1 MADAEDSNSGSG
13 LGSHHDSL
21 QLLTKTRLDKA
32 VSTNDIMLDLQ
43 RALTY
48 EAVFSTL
55 VEHKMQALKRDYEEH
70 KRAKRKKRKKSIGR
84 ILLPRKLFGTRRSS
98 SREEEEEEFAGAER
112 QPVQVQQ
119 AKTAPL
125 PSTSQ
130 RPVQAEAAQLEDSVA
145 STLSNSSGRQGGG
158 RHSMLVV
165 QAQTHTPAQPATQ
178 CSSSSSSAEELQGGG
193 AAAAAAATP
202 ASTTRLPQ
210 HSSMR
215 STTTATTT
223 PTLASCYD
231 NTSLGTAATGTASAT
246 LVRGAGLHS
255 STMADDSLTA
265 SLRGSLE
272 SLSYSSSR
280 CTVSFGG
287 AEIIAVAHGDADTRE
302 RARLAKRLRILE
314 AKSISAQCSPI
325 FPRSLVRS
333 IPLPV
338 PQQAVSLGHIALSLH
353 RSSELSK
360 LLRNIKIVDSP
371 KLNVFKIE
379 KYPRC

>member
-13 LGSHHDSL
+13 SL
-21 QLLTKTRLDKA
+21 QLLTKTQLDKA
-32 VSTNDIMLDLQ
+32 VSTSDVMLDLQ

-48 EAVFSTL
+48 EAVFSSL

-70 KRAKRKKRKKSIGR
+70 KRAKRKKRKKSFGR
-84 ILLPRKLFGTRRSS
+84 ILLPRKLFGTRRASS
-98 SREEEEEEFAGAER
+98 KEEEEEEESPEEAEA
-112 QPVQVQQ
+112 Q
-119 AKTAPL
+119 AKTVHTEPASSSKPL
-125 PSTSQ
+125 
-130 RPVQAEAAQLEDSVA
+130 EAQLEDSVA
-145 STLSNSSGRQGGG
+145 STLSNSSGRQGAHVG
-158 RHSMLVV
+158 RHSHSLLV
-165 QAQTHTPAQPATQ
+165 QAQTHTPAQLPTQ
-178 CSSSSSSAEELQGGG
+178 RSSSSSSAEELQAV
-193 AAAAAAATP
+193 AAHSP
-202 ASTTRLPQ
+202 PVRPPPESTQ

-215 STTTATTT
+215 STATTT
-223 PTLASCYD
+223 PLASCYD
-231 NTSLGTAATGTASAT
+231 NTSLATATATATATASAT
-246 LVRGAGLHS
+246 VVRGTGQHS

-287 AEIIAVAHGDADTRE
+287 AEIIAVGHSDADTRE

-338 PQQAVSLGHIALSLH
+338 PQQAVSEA
-353 RSSELSK
+353 
-360 LLRNIKIVDSP
+360 RNESNFKFLKVGKSP
-371 KLNVFKIE
+371 E
-379 KYPRC
+379 

>member
-13 LGSHHDSL
+13 SL
-21 QLLTKTRLDKA
+21 QLLTKTQLDKA
-32 VSTNDIMLDLQ
+32 VSTSDVMLDLQ

-48 EAVFSTL
+48 EAVFSSL

-70 KRAKRKKRKKSIGR
+70 KRAKRKKRKKSFGR

-98 SREEEEEEFAGAER
+98 SKEEEEDSPEEEAEGE
-112 QPVQVQQ
+112 PQV
-119 AKTAPL
+119 KTVHTEPASSSKPL
-125 PSTSQ
+125 PAA
-130 RPVQAEAAQLEDSVA
+130 VEAQLEDSVA
-145 STLSNSSGRQGGG
+145 STLSNSSGRQGAHVG
-158 RHSMLVV
+158 RHSHSLLV
-165 QAQTHTPAQPATQ
+165 QAQTHTPVQLQTQ
-178 CSSSSSSAEELQGGG
+178 RSSSSSSAEELQ
-193 AAAAAAATP
+193 AVAMPSPP
-202 ASTTRLPQ
+202 ARPPPEPTQ

-215 STTTATTT
+215 STATTT
-223 PTLASCYD
+223 PLASCYD
-231 NTSLGTAATGTASAT
+231 NTSLATATATATASAT
-246 LVRGAGLHS
+246 VVRGTGQHS

-287 AEIIAVAHGDADTRE
+287 AEIMAVGHSDADTRE

-338 PQQAVSLGHIALSLH
+338 PQQAVSEAQNESNFKFHKG
-353 RSSELSK
+353 SK
-360 LLRNIKIVDSP
+360 SP
-371 KLNVFKIE
+371 E
-379 KYPRC
+379 